1 MVLVYVCVI
10 RELWLKC
17 GFAFL
22 YIYKESK
29 MYVLSIDRNEVVIS
43 RGFRRVDG
51 ETEICITGSL
61 GRLLPIAIK
70 YGLCNG
76 VSCVYIYKEE

>member
-1 MVLVYVCVI
+1 
-10 RELWLKC
+10 
-17 GFAFL
+17 
-22 YIYKESK
+22 